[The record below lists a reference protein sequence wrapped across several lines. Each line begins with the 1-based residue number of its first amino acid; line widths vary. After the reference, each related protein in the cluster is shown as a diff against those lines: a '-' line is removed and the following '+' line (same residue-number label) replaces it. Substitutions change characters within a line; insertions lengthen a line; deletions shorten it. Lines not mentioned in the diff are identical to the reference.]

1 MSDSVNHPSH
11 YTAYDIEVIE
21 LTRRLN
27 FDAGNCVKYILRAP
41 FKGKTYE
48 DLCKAMWY
56 ADDIVHNGKKSS
68 RMFLKAKAYDKL
80 YKKVHYF
87 ENRIMASDIPCPDL
101 FCDLYKAVFDASIAA
116 YNTPCSTFKSAVLE
130 INSILTEIFN
140 DEEWNE
146 YRMKQAPQVSKVE
159 ILTTEEQPELTTK
172 SE

>member
-1 MSDSVNHPSH
+1 MSDNINHPSH

-41 FKGKTYE
+41 FKGNTYE

-56 ADDIVHNGKKSS
+56 ADDIVHHGKKSS
-68 RMFLKAKAYDKL
+68 RMFLKVKAYDKL
-80 YKKVHYF
+80 YKKVQYF
-87 ENRIMASDIPCPDL
+87 EHCIMDSDIPCAEL
-101 FCDLYKAVFDASIAA
+101 FRDLYKVVFDSSISG
-116 YNTPCSTFKSAVLE
+116 YDTPFNTFKDAALE

-140 DEEWNE
+140 DEEWIE
-146 YRMKQAPQVSKVE
+146 YRTKHTPHVDVFAN
-159 ILTTEEQPELTTK
+159 EEQPELTTK